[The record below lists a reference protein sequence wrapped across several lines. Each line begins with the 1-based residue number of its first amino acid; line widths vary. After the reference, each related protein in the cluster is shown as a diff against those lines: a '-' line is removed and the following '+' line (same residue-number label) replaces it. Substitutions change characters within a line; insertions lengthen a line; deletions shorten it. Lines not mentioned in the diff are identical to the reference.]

1 MWYNSCLFY
10 RRILKE
16 VVCYFCYLAVF
27 IIVTEARNI
36 SFPGMLKNWYKTTF
50 CFSAP
55 CTSKNSYSPFY
66 VLHNKRGRISYWEFN
81 APNRV
86 YLPSI
91 AQECCASQQKE
102 DN

>member
-1 MWYNSCLFY
+1 MWYNSSLSY
-10 RRILKE
+10 GRILKKE
-16 VVCYFCYLAVF
+16 MCYFCYLSVF
-27 IIVTEARNI
+27 IIIAETGNI
-36 SFPGMLKNWYKTTF
+36 SFPCMLKNWYKPAF
-50 CFSAP
+50 CFPAP
-55 CTSKNSYSPFY
+55 GTTKNSYSPFY
-66 VLHNKRGRISYWEFN
+66 ILHNKSGRISYWEFN